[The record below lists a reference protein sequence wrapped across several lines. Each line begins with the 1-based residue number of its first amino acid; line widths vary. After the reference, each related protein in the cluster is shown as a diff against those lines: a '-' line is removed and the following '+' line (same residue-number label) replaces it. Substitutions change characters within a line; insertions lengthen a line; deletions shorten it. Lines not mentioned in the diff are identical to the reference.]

1 MTDSQTSPFYA
12 SGNYVRGPA
21 RPSGS
26 GFKET
31 VFALPSEAKA
41 RMTAESLNELFA
53 ARGAA
58 PVEETCEAA
67 ARDNLMVDEL
77 AKAMKI
83 KLAKKR
89 EEEGYGGWHDADFD
103 RLANLLV
110 GHIAKGDP
118 VDVANFAG
126 MLYVLTGAVGRE
138 HMGEVLASALSKY
151 VSDVNEATKGLGIR
165 ENY

>member
-1 MTDSQTSPFYA
+1 MTDIPTSPFYA

-58 PVEETCEAA
+58 PIEETCEAA
-67 ARDNLMVDEL
+67 MRDNLMVDEL

-89 EEEGYGGWHDADFD
+89 EEGYGGWQDADFD

-126 MLYVLTGAVGRE
+126 MLYVLTEAVGRE
-138 HMGEVLASALSKY
+138 HMREVLASALSKH